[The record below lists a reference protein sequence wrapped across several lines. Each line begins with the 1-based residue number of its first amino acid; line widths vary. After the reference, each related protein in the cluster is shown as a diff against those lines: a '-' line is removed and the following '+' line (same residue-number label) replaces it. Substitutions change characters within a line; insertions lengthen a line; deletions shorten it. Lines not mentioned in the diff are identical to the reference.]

1 MASAPSKP
9 KQQQPRRTLD
19 EVLGHVFAR
28 PELLRLALTH
38 RSLAYENGSA
48 ADNDPS
54 TDNEQMEFLGDAV
67 LGVIVTEALFHRF
80 PLSREGELTRLR
92 ASVVGRRHLAE
103 TAARIG
109 LGSALLLG
117 HGEDRS
123 GGRQKPALLAN
134 AVEAVTAALFLDG
147 GLEAAREFV
156 LREVLEPAMPELH
169 AALRS
174 GGTFT
179 GAIGDYKSS
188 LQELLQA
195 RSAAQLRYLPVSESG
210 PDHQRRFQVEIR
222 LEQEGTLSEA
232 IASAEGASKKEAQ
245 QKAAR
250 LAMERLTGPG
260 SETLL
265 AAMGIAQSSHDAGA
279 RRSTGA

>member
-1 MASAPSKP
+1 MTSAHPKSKD
-9 KQQQPRRTLD
+9 QRPRRSLG
-19 EVLGHVFAR
+19 EVLGHTFAR

-38 RSLAYENGSA
+38 RSLAYENGLTA
-48 ADNDPS
+48 ENDPS

-92 ASVVGRRHLAE
+92 ASVVGRRHLAG
-103 TAARIG
+103 TAARID
-109 LGSALLLG
+109 LGSSLLLG
-117 HGEDRS
+117 HGEERS
-123 GGRQKPALLAN
+123 GGRAKPALLAN

-147 GLEAAREFV
+147 GMEAARAFV
-156 LREVLEPAMPELH
+156 LREVLDPAMPELH

-174 GGTFT
+174 GGAFT

-195 RSAAQLRYLPVSESG
+195 RSSAQLRYLLTGESG
-210 PDHQRRFQVEIR
+210 PDHQRRFLVEIR
-222 LEQEGTLSEA
+222 LEHDGTLSEA

-245 QKAAR
+245 QRAAQ

-260 SETLL
+260 SDTLL
-265 AAMGIAQSSHDAGA
+265 DAVA
-279 RRSTGA
+279 PRQMPPVATAERATGA